1 MFLLPNA
8 EVILAPFVHGTG
20 TKVAVVAAAYAI
32 TLGLSGRIVRF
43 FVLPRHAPPPAV
55 LPNGPRFDASTVI
68 GKCEN
73 LIVLTFVLTGQ
84 ETGIA
89 VIFAAKALVRSDEIK
104 KNPGFFL
111 GGTMVNLVWALGIGL
126 LARILIAGA

>member
-1 MFLLPNA
+1 M
-8 EVILAPFVHGTG
+8 
-20 TKVAVVAAAYAI
+20 
-32 TLGLSGRIVRF
+32 
-43 FVLPRHAPPPAV
+43 
-55 LPNGPRFDASTVI
+55 I

>member
-1 MFLLPNA
+1 MSPTPYVLVPPLVQGYA
-8 EVILAPFVHGTG
+8 G
-20 TKVAVVAAAYAI
+20 KVVLVAAAYAL
-32 TLGLSGRIVRF
+32 TLGLSGRIVKF
-43 FVLPRHAPPPAV
+43 FVLPRNIPAPARTPD
-55 LPNGPRFDASTVI
+55 GPRFDPSTII

-89 VIFAAKALVRSDEIK
+89 VVFAAKALVRSDEIK
-104 KNPGFFL
+104 KNPGYFL
-111 GGTMVNLVWALGIGL
+111 GGTMVNLVWALGVGL